1 MQQTDN
7 PNIPMK
13 KLLTLFVAF
22 ITLATATAQITAPV
36 IEETPETDSKY
47 MAGAIPEINGKVIL
61 TRTVEVPEG
70 LTLQEVMNRV
80 DSWLIRCTKD
90 ERMHYN
96 QRLPLTADNELQ
108 HAYSLELTFSKSLL
122 AHDFAEMAYVLA
134 VRYTDGKIVL
144 EMSHINYKYRENNK
158 LNKYTAEEMIIDKYA
173 LNKKKTKL
181 IFGFK
186 KFRMK
191 TIDLLDELQIS
202 LQNEF
207 K

>member
-1 MQQTDN
+1 
-7 PNIPMK
+7 MK
-13 KLLTLFVAF
+13 KLFTILMAC
-22 ITLATATAQITAPV
+22 ATMSTSIAQITAPV
-36 IEETPETDSKY
+36 IEEKSETDSRY
-47 MAGAIPEINGKVIL
+47 MAGAVPEVNGKVVL
-61 TRTVEVPEG
+61 TRTVEVPAG

-80 DSWLIRCTKD
+80 DAWLVRCTKD

-96 QRLPLTADNELQ
+96 QRLPQAADNELQ
-108 HAYSLELTFSKSLL
+108 HSYSMELTFSKSFL
-122 AHDFAEMAYVLA
+122 AHDFAELAYVLA
-134 VRYTDGKIVL
+134 VRYEGGQLIM
-144 EMSHINYKYRENNK
+144 EMSHINYKYNENNK
-158 LNKYTAEEMIIDKYA
+158 LTKYTAEEMIIDKYA

>member
-1 MQQTDN
+1 
-7 PNIPMK
+7 MK
-13 KLLTLFVAF
+13 KLFTIL
-22 ITLATATAQITAPV
+22 LACATMSTSIAQITAPV
-36 IEETPETDSKY
+36 IEEKSEPDIRY
-47 MAGAIPEINGKVIL
+47 MAGAVPEVNGKVVL
-61 TRTVEVPEG
+61 TRTVEVPAG
-70 LTLQEVMNRV
+70 LTQQEVMNRV
-80 DSWLIRCTKD
+80 DAWLVRCTKD

-96 QRLPLTADNELQ
+96 QRLPKAADNELQ
-108 HAYSLELTFSKSLL
+108 HSYSMELTFSKSFL

-134 VRYTDGKIVL
+134 VRFEGGQLIM
-144 EMSHINYKYRENNK
+144 EMSHINYKYNENNK

-186 KFRMK
+186 KFRIK

>member
-1 MQQTDN
+1 
-7 PNIPMK
+7 MK
-13 KLLTLFVAF
+13 KLFTILMAC
-22 ITLATATAQITAPV
+22 ATMSTSIAQITAPV
-36 IEETPETDSKY
+36 IEEKSETDSRY
-47 MAGAIPEINGKVIL
+47 MAGAVPEVNGKVVL
-61 TRTVEVPEG
+61 TRTVEVPAG

-80 DSWLIRCTKD
+80 DAWLVRCTKD

-96 QRLPLTADNELQ
+96 QRLPKVADNELQ
-108 HAYSLELTFSKSLL
+108 HSYSMELTFSKSFL
-122 AHDFAEMAYVLA
+122 AHDFAELAYVLA
-134 VRYTDGKIVL
+134 VRYEGGQLIM
-144 EMSHINYKYRENNK
+144 EMSHINYKYNENNK
-158 LNKYTAEEMIIDKYA
+158 LTKYTAEEMIIDKYA

-191 TIDLLDELQIS
+191 TIDLLDELQVS

>member
-1 MQQTDN
+1 
-7 PNIPMK
+7 MK
-13 KLLTLFVAF
+13 KLFTILMAC
-22 ITLATATAQITAPV
+22 ATMSTSIAQITAPV
-36 IEETPETDSKY
+36 IEEKPETDIRY
-47 MAGAIPEINGKVIL
+47 MAGAVPEVNGKVVL
-61 TRTVEVPEG
+61 TRTVEVPAG
-70 LTLQEVMNRV
+70 LTQQEVMNRV
-80 DSWLIRCTKD
+80 DAWLVRCTKD

-96 QRLPLTADNELQ
+96 QRLPKAADNELQ
-108 HAYSLELTFSKSLL
+108 HSYSMELTFSKSFL
-122 AHDFAEMAYVLA
+122 AHDFAELAYVLA
-134 VRYTDGKIVL
+134 VRYEGAQLIM
-144 EMSHINYKYRENNK
+144 EMSHINYKYNENNK
-158 LNKYTAEEMIIDKYA
+158 LNKYTAEEMIVDKYA

>member
-1 MQQTDN
+1 
-7 PNIPMK
+7 MK
-13 KLLTLFVAF
+13 KLFTIL
-22 ITLATATAQITAPV
+22 LACATMSTSIAQITAPV
-36 IEETPETDSKY
+36 IEEKPETDIRY
-47 MAGAIPEINGKVIL
+47 MAGAVPEVKGKVVL
-61 TRTVEVPEG
+61 TRTVEVPAG
-70 LTLQEVMNRV
+70 LTQQEVMNRV
-80 DSWLIRCTKD
+80 DAWLVRCTKD

-96 QRLPLTADNELQ
+96 QRLPKAADNELQ
-108 HAYSLELTFSKSLL
+108 HSYSMELTFSKSFL
-122 AHDFAEMAYVLA
+122 AHDFAELAYVLA
-134 VRYTDGKIVL
+134 VRYEGGQLIM
-144 EMSHINYKYRENNK
+144 EMSHINYKYNENNK
-158 LNKYTAEEMIIDKYA
+158 LNKYTAEEMIVDKYA

>member
-1 MQQTDN
+1 
-7 PNIPMK
+7 MK
-13 KLLTLFVAF
+13 KIFTILLAC
-22 ITLATATAQITAPV
+22 ATMSTSIAQITAPV
-36 IEETPETDSKY
+36 IEEKPETDSRY
-47 MAGAIPEINGKVIL
+47 MAGAVPEVNGKVVL
-61 TRTVEVPEG
+61 TRTVEVPAG
-70 LTLQEVMNRV
+70 LTLQEVINRV
-80 DSWLIRCTKD
+80 DAWLVRCTKD

-96 QRLPLTADNELQ
+96 QRLPNAADNELQ
-108 HAYSLELTFSKSLL
+108 HSYSMELTFSKSFL

-134 VRYTDGKIVL
+134 VRYEGGQLIM
-144 EMSHINYKYRENNK
+144 EMSHINYKYNENNK
-158 LNKYTAEEMIIDKYA
+158 LNKYTAEEMIVDKYA

>member
-1 MQQTDN
+1 
-7 PNIPMK
+7 MK
-13 KLLTLFVAF
+13 KLFTIL
-22 ITLATATAQITAPV
+22 LACATMSTSIAQITAPV
-36 IEETPETDSKY
+36 IEEKSETDIRY
-47 MAGAIPEINGKVIL
+47 MAGAVPEVNGKVVL
-61 TRTVEVPEG
+61 TRTIEVPAG
-70 LTLQEVMNRV
+70 LTQQEVMNRV
-80 DSWLIRCTKD
+80 DAWLVRCTKD

-96 QRLPLTADNELQ
+96 QRLPKAADNELQ
-108 HAYSLELTFSKSLL
+108 HSYSMELTFSKSFL
-122 AHDFAEMAYVLA
+122 AHDFAELAYVLA
-134 VRYTDGKIVL
+134 VRFEGGQLIM
-144 EMSHINYKYRENNK
+144 EMSHINYKYNENNK
-158 LNKYTAEEMIIDKYA
+158 LNKYTAEEMIVDKYA

>member
-1 MQQTDN
+1 
-7 PNIPMK
+7 MK
-13 KLLTLFVAF
+13 KLFTILLACATLSTG
-22 ITLATATAQITAPV
+22 IAQITAPV
-36 IEETPETDSKY
+36 IEEKSETDIRY
-47 MAGAIPEINGKVIL
+47 MAGAVPEVNGKVVL
-61 TRTVEVPEG
+61 TRTVEVPAG
-70 LTLQEVMNRV
+70 LTQQEVMNRV
-80 DSWLIRCTKD
+80 DAWLVRCTKD

-96 QRLPLTADNELQ
+96 QRLPKAADNELQ
-108 HAYSLELTFSKSLL
+108 HSYSMELTFSKSFL
-122 AHDFAEMAYVLA
+122 AHDFAELAYVLA
-134 VRYTDGKIVL
+134 VRFEGGQLIM
-144 EMSHINYKYRENNK
+144 EMSHINYKYNENNK
-158 LNKYTAEEMIIDKYA
+158 LNKYTAEEMIVDKYA

>member
-1 MQQTDN
+1 
-7 PNIPMK
+7 MK
-13 KLLTLFVAF
+13 KIFTILIACATLT
-22 ITLATATAQITAPV
+22 TSMAQITAPV
-36 IEETPETDSKY
+36 IEEKSETDNRY
-47 MAGAIPEINGKVIL
+47 MAGAVPEVDGKVVL
-61 TRTVEVPEG
+61 TRTVEVPAG

-96 QRLPLTADNELQ
+96 QRLPQRADNELQ
-108 HAYSLELTFSKSLL
+108 HSYSMELTFSKSFL
-122 AHDFAEMAYVLA
+122 AHDFAELAYVLA
-134 VRYTDGKIVL
+134 VRYEGSQLVM
-144 EMSHINYKYRENNK
+144 EMSHINYKYNENNK
-158 LNKYTAEEMIIDKYA
+158 LNKYTAEEMIVDKYA
-173 LNKKKTKL
+173 MNKKKTKL

>member
-1 MQQTDN
+1 
-7 PNIPMK
+7 MK
-13 KLLTLFVAF
+13 KLFTIL
-22 ITLATATAQITAPV
+22 LACATMSTSIAQITAPV
-36 IEETPETDSKY
+36 VEEKSETDIRY
-47 MAGAIPEINGKVIL
+47 MAGAVPEVNGKVVL
-61 TRTVEVPEG
+61 TRTIEVPAG
-70 LTLQEVMNRV
+70 LTQQEVMNRV
-80 DSWLIRCTKD
+80 DAWLVRCTKD

-96 QRLPLTADNELQ
+96 QRLPKAADNELQ
-108 HAYSLELTFSKSLL
+108 HSYSMELTFSKSFL
-122 AHDFAEMAYVLA
+122 AHDFAELAYVLA
-134 VRYTDGKIVL
+134 VRYEGGRLIM
-144 EMSHINYKYRENNK
+144 EMSHINYKYNENNK
-158 LNKYTAEEMIIDKYA
+158 LNKYTAEEMIVDKYA

>member
-1 MQQTDN
+1 
-7 PNIPMK
+7 MK
-13 KLLTLFVAF
+13 KLFTIL
-22 ITLATATAQITAPV
+22 LACATMSTSIAQITAPV
-36 IEETPETDSKY
+36 IEEKSETDIRY
-47 MAGAIPEINGKVIL
+47 MAGAVPEVNGKVVL
-61 TRTVEVPEG
+61 TRTIEVPAG
-70 LTLQEVMNRV
+70 LTQQEVMNRV
-80 DSWLIRCTKD
+80 DAWLVRCTKD

-96 QRLPLTADNELQ
+96 QRLPKAADNELQ
-108 HAYSLELTFSKSLL
+108 HSYSMELTFSKSFL
-122 AHDFAEMAYVLA
+122 AHDFAELAYVLA
-134 VRYTDGKIVL
+134 VRYEGGQLIM
-144 EMSHINYKYRENNK
+144 EMSHINYKYNENNK
-158 LNKYTAEEMIIDKYA
+158 LNKYTAEEMIVDKYA

>member
-1 MQQTDN
+1 
-7 PNIPMK
+7 MK
-13 KLLTLFVAF
+13 KIFTILIACATLTTS
-22 ITLATATAQITAPV
+22 IAQITAPV
-36 IEETPETDSKY
+36 IEEKSETDNRY
-47 MAGAIPEINGKVIL
+47 MAGAVPEVDGKVVL
-61 TRTVEVPEG
+61 TRTVEVPAG
-70 LTLQEVMNRV
+70 LTLQEIMNRV
-80 DSWLIRCTKD
+80 DAWLVRCTKD

-96 QRLPLTADNELQ
+96 QRLPQTADNELQ
-108 HAYSLELTFSKSLL
+108 HSYSMELTFSKSFL

-134 VRYTDGKIVL
+134 VRYDGGQIIM
-144 EMSHINYKYRENNK
+144 EMSHINYKYNENNK

>member
-1 MQQTDN
+1 
-7 PNIPMK
+7 MK
-13 KLLTLFVAF
+13 KLFTIL
-22 ITLATATAQITAPV
+22 LACATMSTSIAQITAPV
-36 IEETPETDSKY
+36 IEEKPENDIRY
-47 MAGAIPEINGKVIL
+47 MAGAVPEVNGKVVL
-61 TRTVEVPEG
+61 TRTVEVPAG
-70 LTLQEVMNRV
+70 LTQQEVMNRV
-80 DSWLIRCTKD
+80 DAWLVRCTKD

-96 QRLPLTADNELQ
+96 QRLPKAADNELQ
-108 HAYSLELTFSKSLL
+108 HSYSMELTFSKSFL
-122 AHDFAEMAYVLA
+122 AHDFAELAYVLA
-134 VRYTDGKIVL
+134 VRYEGGQLIM
-144 EMSHINYKYRENNK
+144 EMSHINYKYNENNK
-158 LNKYTAEEMIIDKYA
+158 LNKYTAEEMIVDKYA

>member
-1 MQQTDN
+1 
-7 PNIPMK
+7 MK
-13 KLLTLFVAF
+13 KLLTLLVAF
-22 ITLATATAQITAPV
+22 ATLATSNAQITAPV
-36 IEETPETDSKY
+36 IEEKTETDSRY
-47 MAGAIPEINGKVIL
+47 MAGAVPEVDGKVVL
-61 TRTVEVPEG
+61 TRTVEVPAG
-70 LTLQEVMNRV
+70 LSLQEVMNRV

-90 ERMHYN
+90 ERMHFN
-96 QRLPLTADNELQ
+96 QRLPKMADNELQ
-108 HAYSLELTFSKSLL
+108 HAYSLELTFSKSFL

-134 VRYTDGKIVL
+134 VRYEGGQIIM
-144 EMSHINYKYRENNK
+144 EMSHINYKYNENNK

>member
-1 MQQTDN
+1 
-7 PNIPMK
+7 MK
-13 KLLTLFVAF
+13 KLFTIL
-22 ITLATATAQITAPV
+22 LACATMSTSIAQITAPV
-36 IEETPETDSKY
+36 IEEKSETDIRY
-47 MAGAIPEINGKVIL
+47 MAGAVPEVNGKVVL
-61 TRTVEVPEG
+61 TRTVEVPAG
-70 LTLQEVMNRV
+70 LTQQEVMNRV
-80 DSWLIRCTKD
+80 DTWLVRCTKD

-96 QRLPLTADNELQ
+96 QRLPQRADNELQ
-108 HAYSLELTFSKSLL
+108 HSYSMELTFSKSFL
-122 AHDFAEMAYVLA
+122 AHDFAELAYVLA
-134 VRYTDGKIVL
+134 VRFEGGQLIM
-144 EMSHINYKYRENNK
+144 EMSHINYKYNENNK
-158 LNKYTAEEMIIDKYA
+158 LNKYTAEEMIVDKYA

>member
-1 MQQTDN
+1 
-7 PNIPMK
+7 MK
-13 KLLTLFVAF
+13 KLFTIL
-22 ITLATATAQITAPV
+22 LACATMSTSIAQITAPV
-36 IEETPETDSKY
+36 IEEKPETDIRY
-47 MAGAIPEINGKVIL
+47 MAGAVPEVNGKVVL
-61 TRTVEVPEG
+61 TRTVEVPAG
-70 LTLQEVMNRV
+70 LTQQEVMNRV
-80 DSWLIRCTKD
+80 DAWLVRCTKD

-96 QRLPLTADNELQ
+96 QRLPKAADNELQ
-108 HAYSLELTFSKSLL
+108 HSYSMELTFSKSFL
-122 AHDFAEMAYVLA
+122 AHDFAELAYVLA
-134 VRYTDGKIVL
+134 VRFEGGQLIM
-144 EMSHINYKYRENNK
+144 EMSHINYKYNENNK
-158 LNKYTAEEMIIDKYA
+158 LNKYTAEEMIVDKYA

>member
-1 MQQTDN
+1 MSTS
-7 PNIPMK
+7 I
-13 KLLTLFVAF
+13 
-22 ITLATATAQITAPV
+22 AQITAPV
-36 IEETPETDSKY
+36 VEEKSETDIRY
-47 MAGAIPEINGKVIL
+47 MAGAVPEVNGKVVL
-61 TRTVEVPEG
+61 TRTVEVPAG
-70 LTLQEVMNRV
+70 LTQQEVMNRV
-80 DSWLIRCTKD
+80 DAWLVRCTKD

-96 QRLPLTADNELQ
+96 QRLPIAADNELQ
-108 HAYSLELTFSKSLL
+108 HSYSMELTFSKSFL
-122 AHDFAEMAYVLA
+122 AHDFAELAYVLA
-134 VRYTDGKIVL
+134 VRYEGGQLIM
-144 EMSHINYKYRENNK
+144 EMSHINYKYNENNK
-158 LNKYTAEEMIIDKYA
+158 LNKYTAEEMIVDKYA

>member
-1 MQQTDN
+1 
-7 PNIPMK
+7 MK
-13 KLLTLFVAF
+13 KLFTILLVC
-22 ITLATATAQITAPV
+22 ATMSTCIAQITAPV
-36 IEETPETDSKY
+36 VEEKSETDIRY
-47 MAGAIPEINGKVIL
+47 MAGAVPEVNGKVVL
-61 TRTVEVPEG
+61 TRTIEVPAG
-70 LTLQEVMNRV
+70 LTQQEVMNRV
-80 DSWLIRCTKD
+80 DAWLVRCTKD

-96 QRLPLTADNELQ
+96 QRLPKAADNELQ
-108 HAYSLELTFSKSLL
+108 HSYSMELTFSKSFL
-122 AHDFAEMAYVLA
+122 AHDFAELAYVLA
-134 VRYTDGKIVL
+134 VRYDGGQLIM
-144 EMSHINYKYRENNK
+144 EMSHINYKYNENNK
-158 LNKYTAEEMIIDKYA
+158 LNKYTAEEMIVDKYA

>member
-1 MQQTDN
+1 
-7 PNIPMK
+7 MK
-13 KLLTLFVAF
+13 KLFTIL
-22 ITLATATAQITAPV
+22 LACATMSTSIAQITAPV
-36 IEETPETDSKY
+36 IEEKPETDIRY
-47 MAGAIPEINGKVIL
+47 MAGAVPEVNGKVVL
-61 TRTVEVPEG
+61 TRTVEVPAG
-70 LTLQEVMNRV
+70 LTQQEVMNRV
-80 DSWLIRCTKD
+80 DAWLVRCTKD

-96 QRLPLTADNELQ
+96 QRLPKAADNELQ
-108 HAYSLELTFSKSLL
+108 HSYSMELTFSKSFL
-122 AHDFAEMAYVLA
+122 AHDFAELAYVLA
-134 VRYTDGKIVL
+134 VRYDGGQLIM
-144 EMSHINYKYRENNK
+144 EMSHINYKYNENNK
-158 LNKYTAEEMIIDKYA
+158 LNKYTAEEMIVDKYA

>member
-1 MQQTDN
+1 
-7 PNIPMK
+7 MK
-13 KLLTLFVAF
+13 KIFTILIACATLTTS
-22 ITLATATAQITAPV
+22 IAQITAPV
-36 IEETPETDSKY
+36 IEEKSETDNRY
-47 MAGAIPEINGKVIL
+47 MAGAVPEVDGKVVL
-61 TRTVEVPEG
+61 TRTVEVPAG

-80 DSWLIRCTKD
+80 DAWLIRCTKD

-96 QRLPLTADNELQ
+96 QRLPKRTDNELQ
-108 HAYSLELTFSKSLL
+108 HSYSMELTFSKSFL

-134 VRYTDGKIVL
+134 VRYDGGQIIM
-144 EMSHINYKYRENNK
+144 EMSHINYKYNENNK
-158 LNKYTAEEMIIDKYA
+158 PNKYTAEEMIIDKYA

>member
-1 MQQTDN
+1 
-7 PNIPMK
+7 MK
-13 KLLTLFVAF
+13 KLFTILMACATLSTG
-22 ITLATATAQITAPV
+22 IAQITAPV
-36 IEETPETDSKY
+36 IEEKSETDIRY
-47 MAGAIPEINGKVIL
+47 MAGAVPEVNGKVVL
-61 TRTVEVPEG
+61 TRTIEVPAG
-70 LTLQEVMNRV
+70 LTQQEVMNRV
-80 DSWLIRCTKD
+80 DAWLVRCTKD

-96 QRLPLTADNELQ
+96 QRLPQRADNELQ
-108 HAYSLELTFSKSLL
+108 HSYSMELTFSKSFL
-122 AHDFAEMAYVLA
+122 AHDFAELAYVLA
-134 VRYTDGKIVL
+134 VRYEGGQLIM
-144 EMSHINYKYRENNK
+144 EMSHINYKYNENNK
-158 LNKYTAEEMIIDKYA
+158 LNKYTAEEMIVDKYA